1 MIETAR
7 ICRKKFVLWAGMLLI
22 ASVFVFLHFS
32 GFTVEK
38 EKEYRIS
45 QKEYVS
51 EYPSYIQGI
60 LQSAG
65 SLNQIS
71 VFAQQDSFATKNIEK
86 TKEDYEKMEDIS
98 LGTFDGRC
106 LVTFFTYS
114 PIRFVTLLFTLL
126 VAFLLSEK
134 QSEGME
140 GLIFSCKKGRL
151 QFCIRKFCALA
162 LTTVGFTVI
171 CYGIFL
177 SICYL
182 SIRPKEGID
191 VFFYS
196 IQSLEI
202 FRDYIGVQSIWQV
215 LIFYVGM
222 QCIINIFCGFLLFS
236 LRMLDQTKLWGSAFF
251 TLVFILEYGLYKVI
265 DETSLFAVLK
275 YINLFYLLQQG
286 FGFFE
291 YKNFWIGKSL
301 MNKQMMIEV
310 ILGAGIGCTFLI
322 TNLVTVFR
330 YPNSSKKIMCS
341 QFEKWKEKKYAI
353 FSKWMEKN
361 SLLGMELCKTLLFQ
375 KGWLIF
381 VLLCFWGYRTLD
393 YTSISFSVAQQN
405 VMDFVVRHSGTITTE
420 SEAELAEMNQ
430 TLKKAEKEYKQAME
444 LYNNKE
450 LSEDG
455 YLAALVKY
463 ESYADTMETYKIL
476 SEKTEYLKQLK
487 KERGIDGWYIKEGA
501 YAYLLGFQQTGNAK
515 AIVFPLG
522 LFFLCSFI
530 FRFERRNGMLPVI
543 FTTTNGKEDLRKVK
557 RNTIAVLTFVVC
569 SFMFFF
575 EILNVSKLYGIE
587 GLQAPVQSI
596 SQFEHFPVRCTMGMF
611 LVGNYVLRYIA
622 LFVCT
627 YMVARMG
634 EWKRWN

>member
-45 QKEYVS
+45 QKEYIS

-65 SLNQIS
+65 SLKQIS

-151 QFCIRKFCALA
+151 QFCIRKFSALS

-177 SICYL
+177 SVCYL
-182 SIRPKEGID
+182 SMHPKEGLDI
-191 VFFYS
+191 FFYS

-236 LRMLDQTKLWGSAFF
+236 LRMLVQTKLWGSAFF
-251 TLVFILEYGLYKVI
+251 ALVFIVEYGLYKVI

-275 YINLFYLLQQG
+275 YINLFYLLQQE

-301 MNKQMMIEV
+301 MNKQTMIEV
-310 ILGAGIGCTFLI
+310 ILGMGIGCTFLI
-322 TNLVTVFR
+322 TNLVTMFR

-353 FSKWMEKN
+353 FSKWMEEK
-361 SLLGMELCKTLLFQ
+361 SLLG
-375 KGWLIF
+375 
-381 VLLCFWGYRTLD
+381 
-393 YTSISFSVAQQN
+393 
-405 VMDFVVRHSGTITTE
+405 MDFVVRHSGTITTE
-420 SEAELAEMNQ
+420 SEAELDEMNQ
-430 TLKKAEKEYKQAME
+430 TIKKAEKEYKQAME

-463 ESYADTMETYKIL
+463 QSYADTMETYKIL

-487 KERGIDGWYIKEGA
+487 EEKGIDGWYIKEGA
-501 YAYLLGFQQTGNAK
+501 YAYLLGFQQTGNSK

-543 FTTTNGKEDLRKVK
+543 FATTNGKEDLRKVK

-587 GLQAPVQSI
+587 GLQAPVQSL
-596 SQFEHFPVRCTMGMF
+596 SQFEQFPARCTMRTF
-611 LVGNYVLRYIA
+611 LVGSYILRYIV
-622 LFVCT
+622 LFLCT
-627 YMVARMG
+627 YMVARIG

>member
-7 ICRKKFVLWAGMLLI
+7 ICRKKLVFGVAILLI
-22 ASVFVFLHFS
+22 ASVFVFLYFS

-38 EKEYRIS
+38 EKEYGLS
-45 QKEYVS
+45 QKEYVL
-51 EYPSYIQGI
+51 EYPAYIQGI

-71 VFAQQDSFATKNIEK
+71 VFSQQDSFSTKNIEK
-86 TKEDYEKMEDIS
+86 TKEEYEKMENIS
-98 LGTFDGRC
+98 LGIFDGRC
-106 LVTFFTYS
+106 LTTFFTYS
-114 PIRFVTLLFTLL
+114 PIRFVTLLFTLII
-126 VAFLLSEK
+126 AFLLSEK

-151 QFCIRKFCALA
+151 QFCIRKFGALA

-177 SICYL
+177 SVCYL
-182 SIRPKEGID
+182 SMRPKEGID

-202 FRDYIGVQSIWQV
+202 FRDYIGVQSIWEV

-222 QCIINIFCGFLLFS
+222 QCILNIFCGFLLFC
-236 LRMLDQTKLWGSAFF
+236 LRMLDKTKLWGSAFF
-251 TLVFILEYGLYKVI
+251 ALVFVVEYGLYKAI

-275 YINLFYLLQQG
+275 YINLFYLLQHG

-291 YKNFWIGKSL
+291 YKNFWIGKVL
-301 MNKQMMIEV
+301 MNKQTIIEV
-310 ILGAGIGCTFLI
+310 ILGSGISCTFLI
-322 TNLVTVFR
+322 TNLVTMFR
-330 YPNSSKKIMCS
+330 YPNASKKIMCS
-341 QFEKWKEKKYAI
+341 QFEKWKEKKQAV
-353 FSKWMEKN
+353 FSKWMEKK

-375 KGWLIF
+375 KGWLIL

-393 YTSISFSVAQQN
+393 YTSISFSVVQQN
-405 VMDFVVRHSGTITTE
+405 VMDFVERHSGTITTE
-420 SEAELAEMNQ
+420 SEAELDEMNQ
-430 TLKKAEKEYKQAME
+430 TIEKAEKEYKQATV
-444 LYNNKE
+444 LYNKKR

-455 YLAALVKY
+455 YLAAVVKY
-463 ESYADTMETYKIL
+463 ESYADTIETYKIL
-476 SEKTEYLKQLK
+476 SEKTEDLKQLK
-487 KERGIDGWYIKEGA
+487 EERGIDGWYIKEGT
-501 YAYLLGFQQTGNAK
+501 YTYLLGFQQAGNAK
-515 AIVFPLG
+515 AMVFPLG
-522 LFFLCSFI
+522 LVFLCSFI

-543 FTTTNGKEDLRKVK
+543 FATTNGKGDLRKVK
-557 RNTIAVLTFVVC
+557 RTTIAVLTFVVC

-587 GLQAPVQSI
+587 GLQAPVQSL
-596 SQFEHFPVRCTMGMF
+596 SQFEQFPVCCTMGIF
-611 LVGNYVLRYIA
+611 LVGSYILRYIM

-627 YMVARMG
+627 YTVARMG

>member
-1 MIETAR
+1 M
-7 ICRKKFVLWAGMLLI
+7 
-22 ASVFVFLHFS
+22 H
-32 GFTVEK
+32 
-38 EKEYRIS
+38 
-45 QKEYVS
+45 
-51 EYPSYIQGI
+51 PS
-60 LQSAG
+60 
-65 SLNQIS
+65 
-71 VFAQQDSFATKNIEK
+71 
-86 TKEDYEKMEDIS
+86 
-98 LGTFDGRC
+98 
-106 LVTFFTYS
+106 
-114 PIRFVTLLFTLL
+114 
-126 VAFLLSEK
+126 
-134 QSEGME
+134 
-140 GLIFSCKKGRL
+140 
-151 QFCIRKFCALA
+151 
-162 LTTVGFTVI
+162 
-171 CYGIFL
+171 
-177 SICYL
+177 
-182 SIRPKEGID
+182 
-191 VFFYS
+191 
-196 IQSLEI
+196 
-202 FRDYIGVQSIWQV
+202 
-215 LIFYVGM
+215 
-222 QCIINIFCGFLLFS
+222 
-236 LRMLDQTKLWGSAFF
+236 
-251 TLVFILEYGLYKVI
+251 
-265 DETSLFAVLK
+265 
-275 YINLFYLLQQG
+275 NLFYLLQQE

-301 MNKQMMIEV
+301 MNKQTMIEV
-310 ILGAGIGCTFLI
+310 ILGMGIGCTFLI
-322 TNLVTVFR
+322 TNLVTMFR

-353 FSKWMEKN
+353 FSKWMEEK

-420 SEAELAEMNQ
+420 SEAELDEMNQ
-430 TLKKAEKEYKQAME
+430 TIKKAEKEYKQAME

-463 ESYADTMETYKIL
+463 QSYADTMETYKIL

-487 KERGIDGWYIKEGA
+487 EEKGIDGWYIKEGA
-501 YAYLLGFQQTGNAK
+501 YAYLLGFQQTGNSK

-543 FTTTNGKEDLRKVK
+543 FATTNGKEDLRKVK

-587 GLQAPVQSI
+587 GLQAPVQSL
-596 SQFEHFPVRCTMGMF
+596 SQFEQFPARCTMRTF
-611 LVGNYVLRYIA
+611 LVGSYILRYIV
-622 LFVCT
+622 LFLCT
-627 YMVARMG
+627 YMVARIG